1 MSVGHLFV
9 KFNPEEHRDNLYDEF
24 CKFTDT
30 FYYEYD
36 AIAKDPL
43 DGDANTQAAWIEQN
57 KHKIFLGHFALHK
70 LQKDYEDVVP
80 EVEQRTVTFTTMVNC
95 QAL

>member
-1 MSVGHLFV
+1 MMNFA
-9 KFNPEEHRDNLYDEF
+9 NLLTPF
-24 CKFTDT
+24 ITNMMLLPK
-30 FYYEYD
+30 
-36 AIAKDPL
+36 IHWMGMLIHKQHGL
-43 DGDANTQAAWIEQN
+43 N
-57 KHKIFLGHFALHK
+57 KTNKIFLGHFALHK